1 MGNLCN
7 RGSLEEVILSPHD
20 EKDQDDVIQILVAGS
35 SQVGKS
41 TLLRQLRIVT
51 QENPFPEEDDD
62 GEWEQFQVTI
72 RSNIIDLM
80 YIFCLT
86 LQDNRT
92 NDLTEEQEEL
102 VAWGQCQEFLLLL
115 LLQEQDD
122 YDEDTKAMMFLQYK
136 SVITKLWNSEAMSA
150 RWEECE
156 SEGLVD
162 WTKRWFLE
170 RLEEI
175 SQPDYRPQHVDILRM
190 NTTNTN
196 QEVRLEIQGITYR
209 FTELTLPLLPD
220 YCDIHIP
227 SADAVL
233 YVACLA
239 DYDLWDKNHQKNRM
253 AESIEGFQKLVQHP
267 ELADAIKLVIF
278 NKRDLLGEK
287 LSKSPL
293 ADQAPFADYK
303 GQKNNMDD
311 AILYLAQQF
320 EHETAE
326 TPWRLWCGTDYVNLH
341 RQWGEL
347 LGHVNSKI
355 MRKYI
360 FYDG

>member
-7 RGSLEEVILSPHD
+7 NRSVEGVISPN
-20 EKDQDDVIQILVAGS
+20 EKDQDGAIKILVVGS
-35 SQVGKS
+35 SKVGKS
-41 TLLRQLRIVT
+41 TLVRQLRIIT
-51 QENPFPEEDDD
+51 QENPFPEDD
-62 GEWEQFQVTI
+62 EWEQFQVAI
-72 RSNIIDLM
+72 RSNMIDLM
-80 YIFCLT
+80 YILCLT
-86 LQDNRT
+86 LDNRKY
-92 NDLTEEQEEL
+92 DLTEEQEEL

-115 LLQEQDD
+115 LLQEQDE

-170 RLEEI
+170 RLEDI
-175 SQPDYRPQHVDILRM
+175 AKPDYRPQHVDILRM
-190 NTTNTN
+190 NTTNN
-196 QEVRLEIQGITYR
+196 QEVRLEIQGTAYQ
-209 FTELTLPLLPD
+209 FTEMTLPLPD
-220 YCDIHIP
+220 CDIP

-233 YVACLA
+233 HVACLA
-239 DYDLWDKNHQKNRM
+239 DYDLWDKNHQNNRM
-253 AESIEGFQKLVQHP
+253 VESIEGFRKLVEHP
-267 ELADAIKLVIF
+267 ELANAINLVIF

-287 LSKSPL
+287 LSNSSL

-303 GQKNNMDD
+303 GQKNNMND

-320 EHETAE
+320 EHEKEEA
-326 TPWRLWCGTDYVNLH
+326 PWRLWCGTDYVNLH

-347 LGHVNSKI
+347 LGHLNSEI
-355 MRKYI
+355 TRKYI
-360 FYDG
+360 NII